1 VRRAASTT
9 TSICFARRQ
18 RCGGRKTIGRPEITN
33 DPRFKQNADGDNQ
46 LEELRRIIEDWTA
59 KRSKQEVM
67 KLMGDAGVPCGAVLD
82 SMELLNDP
90 HLNERGILVTVD
102 HPVPGKFTMPG
113 CPVKLEDS
121 PVKVTSAPLL
131 GQHNREIY
139 RRMLELTD
147 GDLEQLKQQGVI

>member
-1 VRRAASTT
+1 
-9 TSICFARRQ
+9 
-18 RCGGRKTIGRPEITN
+18 
-33 DPRFKQNADGDNQ
+33 
-46 LEELRRIIEDWTA
+46 
-59 KRSKQEVM
+59 M

-90 HLNERGILVTVD
+90 HLNERGMVVTVD
-102 HPVPGKFTMPG
+102 HPVRGKFTMPG

-121 PVKVTSAPLL
+121 PVEVTSAPLL

-147 GDLEQLKQQGVI
+147 GDLEQLKQPGVI